1 MTTHASHRVAL
12 LSKPGDTPTAFTPDA
27 VLRVLLEEG
36 AKRQLTPQ
44 QLATSAD
51 LPYSAAHKL
60 LNHQARR
67 PTLETAAALAAALG
81 LHFEVRDGNGRRI
94 A

>member
-1 MTTHASHRVAL
+1 
-12 LSKPGDTPTAFTPDA
+12 
-27 VLRVLLEEG
+27 
-36 AKRQLTPQ
+36 
-44 QLATSAD
+44 
-51 LPYSAAHKL
+51 